1 MGQQFRSFAAFYPYY
16 LAQHSRRG
24 TRRLHFVG
32 TAAAVVLVAAFAVTL
47 EWWLLPTVPAVG
59 YLVAGAGH
67 AAFEGN
73 RPTTFRHPWYSL
85 LADLV
90 MFKDMLTGRITF

>member
-1 MGQQFRSFAAFYPYY
+1 MLQSILSLAHPLLVPAF
-16 LAQHSRRG
+16 
-24 TRRLHFVG
+24 
-32 TAAAVVLVAAFAVTL
+32 TAWGVPVTWIEIVAFAVSL
-47 EWWLLPTVPAVG
+47 DWWLLPAVPAVG

-90 MFKDMLTGRITF
+90 MFKDMLTGKITF